1 MDSLEG
7 GVQNI
12 LMDLS
17 QKGIPQEEAGNVP
30 EVKFQEV
37 SQNMNSL
44 CQTAF
49 ESFLSK
55 KTLRGEL

>member
-30 EVKFQEV
+30 EV
-37 SQNMNSL
+37 
-44 CQTAF
+44 
-49 ESFLSK
+49 
-55 KTLRGEL
+55 